1 MTIKITYAGD
11 GKLDD
16 WYGHEDYCKERKYG
30 DINRVAFVSST
41 NSIAFWIDKF
51 NEYHKI
57 PLDEI
62 ERLTIE

>member
-30 DINRVAFVSST
+30 DVNRVALIPST

-51 NEYHKI
+51 NEYHNV
-57 PLDEI
+57 PFTEI

>member
-30 DINRVAFVSST
+30 DVDRVALVPST
-41 NSIAFWIDKF
+41 GSIAFWIDRF
-51 NEYHKI
+51 NEYHNVS
-57 PLDEI
+57 LSEI